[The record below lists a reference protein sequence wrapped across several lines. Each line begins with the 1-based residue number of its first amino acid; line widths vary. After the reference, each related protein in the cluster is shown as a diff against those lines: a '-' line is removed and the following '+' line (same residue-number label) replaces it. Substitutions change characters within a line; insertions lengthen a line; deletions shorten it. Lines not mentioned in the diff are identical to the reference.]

1 MKRGPQRP
9 PGRWGDEGGIGLIC
23 YVDRAEVPNLED
35 IDPAVLL
42 YLIQKAEQAAGRYTR
57 LDRYYRGE

>member
-1 MKRGPQRP
+1 M
-9 PGRWGDEGGIGLIC
+9 IC
-23 YVDRAEVPNLED
+23 YVDREEVPNVED

-57 LDRYYRGE
+57 LDRYYRGEYPLVMG